1 MPWPSSPPAALPEVE
16 ELPLPAT
23 RLSDEVLALLH
34 ASFETP
40 LRCADLRLKPQKPQ
54 TVGPSA
60 THILTHRPMHPAP
73 SCHHLDTAPTGEKRA
88 RSATLTSRT
97 CGSLRSRCSR
107 CLLTLALTLKLTL
120 TLILILTVALALLG
134 LLQANADPNP
144 GPKP

>member
-1 MPWPSSPPAALPEVE
+1 MPRPSSPQAALSEVE
-16 ELPLPAT
+16 ELPLAAT

-40 LRCADLRLKPQKPQ
+40 LRCADLRLKPQ

-60 THILTHRPMHPAP
+60 THILTHRPMHPTP
-73 SCHHLDTAPTGEKRA
+73 SCHHLNTAPTAEKRA
-88 RSATLTSRT
+88 RSATSTSRT

-107 CLLTLALTLKLTL
+107 RLLTLTLTLKLTL
-120 TLILILTVALALLG
+120 TLILTLTVALAPLA

>member
-1 MPWPSSPPAALPEVE
+1 MPWPSSPQAALPEVE
-16 ELPLPAT
+16 ELPLAAT

-40 LRCADLRLKPQKPQ
+40 LRCADLRLKPQ

-60 THILTHRPMHPAP
+60 THMLTHRPMHPAP
-73 SCHHLDTAPTGEKRA
+73 SCYHLDTAPTGEMRG
-88 RSATLTSRT
+88 RSATSTSRT
-97 CGSLRSRCSR
+97 CGLLRSRCSR
-107 CLLTLALTLKLTL
+107 CLLTLTLTLTLKLTL
-120 TLILILTVALALLG
+120 TVALAPLA